1 MTERLQAS
9 VPPEILFVE
18 RCTQFLVPGGRM
30 GIVLP
35 DNILGAPGLGYIREW
50 LIKNH
55 RIIASV
61 DLHAD
66 TFQPRNGIVEHFSK
80 YAEEVTSIGD
90 RRISNAVILPGRF
103 KRVYVDE
110 GYGYV
115 LFGGKQIHTL
125 DPSGDKYLSKSKH
138 DDRVSK
144 ELLIDEN
151 TTLITRSGTIGKVAL
166 VPKHWAHWIAS
177 EHIIR
182 VVPASQDI
190 AGYNYIF
197 LLSDY
202 GRMLIQRYTYGAV
215 VDEIDSSHVK
225 DIPIPL
231 LKDHDIQNKI
241 NDLAL
246 EANKKRYEAYKL
258 EKKALEILDKE
269 VIYAR

>member
-1 MTERLQAS
+1 M
-9 VPPEILFVE
+9 
-18 RCTQFLVPGGRM
+18 
-30 GIVLP
+30 
-35 DNILGAPGLGYIREW
+35 
-50 LIKNH
+50 
-55 RIIASV
+55 
-61 DLHAD
+61 
-66 TFQPRNGIVEHFSK
+66 
-80 YAEEVTSIGD
+80 
-90 RRISNAVILPGRF
+90 PGRF